1 MMTQNSKQS
10 QNNKTK
16 IKKKSVSDFHNSCN
30 VKERKRITLRIE
42 KHNVIWKTMRTPV
55 LEFL

>member
-16 IKKKSVSDFHNSCN
+16 SQSVTFTIAVIKKKGTETN
-30 VKERKRITLRIE
+30 
-42 KHNVIWKTMRTPV
+42 
-55 LEFL
+55 

>member
-1 MMTQNSKQS
+1 MTQNSKQS
-10 QNNKTK
+10 QNNQN
-16 IKKKSVSDFHNSCN
+16 KKSVSDFHNSCN
-30 VKERKRITLRIE
+30 EKERKRITLR

>member
-1 MMTQNSKQS
+1 MTQNSKQS
-10 QNNKTK
+10 QNIK
-16 IKKKSVSDFHNSCN
+16 IKSQSVTFTIAVMKK
-30 VKERKRITLRIE
+30 KGKKLR

>member
-1 MMTQNSKQS
+1 MTQNSKQS
-10 QNNKTK
+10 QNN
-16 IKKKSVSDFHNSCN
+16 IIKKSVSDFHNSCN
-30 VKERKRITLRIE
+30 AKERKELQ